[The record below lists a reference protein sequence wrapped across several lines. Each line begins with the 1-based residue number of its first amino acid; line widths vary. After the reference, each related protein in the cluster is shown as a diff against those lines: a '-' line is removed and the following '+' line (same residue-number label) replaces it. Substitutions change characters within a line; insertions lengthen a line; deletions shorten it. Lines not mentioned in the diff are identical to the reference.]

1 MDTKVF
7 RKISYGVYIVTSR
20 EGDRING
27 QTANTV
33 MQVCSTPPLVA
44 IAINKENL
52 THEFIK
58 KSRVYAV
65 SILAQ
70 DAPLS
75 LIGRFG
81 FKSGREIDK
90 FDGIAFRSGANGCP
104 IITEHAVG
112 HIEATVTEELD
123 AGTHTIFIGE
133 VTEGQLL
140 NDEEPMTYA
149 YYHEVRKGTT
159 PKTAPTYVE
168 IKREARKGDTMKKYT
183 CSVCGYIYD
192 PAKGDSD
199 GGIPPGTSFEQLPDD
214 WTCPVC
220 GAGREQ
226 FEPEG

>member
-1 MDTKVF
+1 MDTTVF

-20 EGDRING
+20 DGDRING

-33 MQVCSTPPLVA
+33 MQVCSSPPLIA

-58 KSRVYAV
+58 KSGVYAV
-65 SILAQ
+65 SILSQ

-81 FKSGREIDK
+81 FKSGREMDK
-90 FDGIAFRSGANGCP
+90 FEGISFRPGTNGCP
-104 IITEHAVG
+104 IITEHTVG
-112 HIEATVTEELD
+112 HIEAKVTRELN
-123 AGTHTIFIGE
+123 AATHTIFIGE

-140 NDEEPMTYA
+140 NDGEPMTYA
-149 YYHEVRKGTT
+149 YYHEVKRGTT
-159 PKTAPTYVE
+159 PKTAPTYLE
-168 IKREARKGDTMKKYT
+168 NKQEAKKGDTMKKYT
-183 CSVCGYIYD
+183 CTVCGYVYD
-192 PAKGDSD
+192 PAQGDSD

-220 GAGREQ
+220 GASKDQ